1 MCKKEAGSSLKRRL
15 LFFLAY
21 RTKLRPISSALFAKA
36 RSGKKIL
43 GTHSKGGSFDFTRAM
58 LINRKIKQQIVVR
71 SCFLELIPPFH
82 QGNSVSLDNGVIVD
96 IIKLRRVLKTV

>member
-1 MCKKEAGSSLKRRL
+1 
-15 LFFLAY
+15 
-21 RTKLRPISSALFAKA
+21 
-36 RSGKKIL
+36 
-43 GTHSKGGSFDFTRAM
+43 M